1 MPVKTIMLIPLAE
14 MTLSEK
20 LVDAT
25 TVTLVGM
32 GTVVVSLSVIG
43 ELFTLVH
50 HLFASLEAIATA
62 QESQLADEKSAA
74 IVDAQLVPVIVA
86 AATAALGRQVVVRR
100 ITFINRDTVSG
111 WAEAGRTLQHS
122 SHNIRRNTT

>member
-32 GTVVVSLSVIG
+32 GTVFVSLWVIG
-43 ELFTLVH
+43 ELFLLLH
-50 HLFASLEAIATA
+50 RWFESREGIATA
-62 QESQLADEKSAA
+62 QESPLAEEAA
-74 IVDAQLVPVIVA
+74 AMVDAQLVPVIVA

-122 SHNIRRNTT
+122 SHNFRRNTT